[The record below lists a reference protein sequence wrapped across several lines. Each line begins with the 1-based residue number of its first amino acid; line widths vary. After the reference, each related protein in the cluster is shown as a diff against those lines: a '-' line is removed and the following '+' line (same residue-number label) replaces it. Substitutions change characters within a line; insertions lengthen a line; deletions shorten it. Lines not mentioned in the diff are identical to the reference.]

1 MTKLVPTYLVAV
13 HLLVD
18 TTGANP
24 RSDVIAALEAHLD
37 HPLRQVPASDIIVDW
52 AVAGKDLA
60 DLMIPTIIPP
70 DYSAGTT
77 PFPDWPSA
85 QPRRAAPCR

>member
-1 MTKLVPTYLVAV
+1 MTKPVSTYLVAV
-13 HLLVD
+13 HFLVD
-18 TTGANP
+18 TTGVNL
-24 RSDVIAALEAHLD
+24 RSDVVAALEAHPD
-37 HPLRQVPASDIIVDW
+37 HPPRQVPASGIIVDW

-77 PFPDWPSA
+77 RFPDWPSV